1 MAIFMNITYLMQY
14 VSRRLH
20 TIVRKFSVPDGS
32 LEKVCER
39 ADLTKNASFADEEDV
54 YAEGLLPLAESDCP
68 PLIATGE
75 AGVSYGIVHS
85 GESVFIVGPVVL
97 APGSE
102 SRHTLP
108 PFPAAAAA
116 SLIPFLY
123 RCKAADMISE
133 LLLIQNLFRENICSM
148 HETADYNFLDRSVTM
163 EVNREFTDI
172 VFQHQE
178 EVFTHNPYDQ
188 EVREVDS
195 IRNGDLEQLK
205 RSWAEDYIGELG
217 ILADDPLRNCQ
228 NLGIVLVTLASR
240 AAIEGGLL
248 PETAFSLSDSYI
260 RKLEEARASET
271 AYQLGRQAE
280 YHYALLV
287 KEEREKKEGGE
298 RAFVTDSRVSQ
309 CKDYIFAHLHGRIT
323 TAQIAK
329 ALYMNPNYLSGLF
342 KKEEGITIG
351 QYILQEKIK
360 LVKNMLIYSR
370 YSYIE
375 IANYLGFCSQSHLG
389 EKFKKATGLTLHQ
402 YREKYGVKGFLGK

>member
-1 MAIFMNITYLMQY
+1 MNITYLMQY

-32 LEKVCER
+32 REKVCER
-39 ADLTKNASFADEEDV
+39 ADLTENASFADEEDV
-54 YAEGLLPLAESDCP
+54 YAEKLLTFAEPDCP

-85 GESVFIVGPVVL
+85 GESVFIVGPVIL

-102 SRHTLP
+102 SRHKLP
-108 PFPAAAAA
+108 PLVAAA

-123 RCKAADMISE
+123 HCKAADMISE

-178 EVFTHNPYDQ
+178 EVSTHNPYDQ

-217 ILADDPLRNCQ
+217 IVADDPLRNCQ

-260 RKLEEARASET
+260 RKLEKARAPET

-287 KEEREKKEGGE
+287 KEEKEKKAGGE
-298 RAFVTDSRVSQ
+298 KAFVTDSRVSQ

-329 ALYMNPNYLSGLF
+329 ALYINPNYLSGLF

-375 IANYLGFCSQSHLG
+375 IANYMGFCSQSHLG